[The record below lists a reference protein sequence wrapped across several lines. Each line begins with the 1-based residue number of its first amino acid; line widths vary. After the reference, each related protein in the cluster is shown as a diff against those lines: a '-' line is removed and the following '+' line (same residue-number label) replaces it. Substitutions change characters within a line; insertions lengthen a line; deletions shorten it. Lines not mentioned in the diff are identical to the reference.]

1 MSNKFEQLLEF
12 SKRRNGRHIAGLELG
27 AGFAVGSVVVG
38 GGRRCGRARSCVA
51 RVETVEECHRDH
63 VGL

>member
-38 GGRRCGRARSCVA
+38 GGAAVWAGSQLCC
-51 RVETVEECHRDH
+51 
-63 VGL
+63 